1 MLRSNP
7 IAMMETQELID
18 KLIAAGYGEIIEC
31 MLLNENKC
39 YTKKDRLNKSA
50 TCRELGIKS
59 KELEDAL
66 RKMRELL
73 PELAL
78 ADPDEE
84 SQPKVEKKKS
94 KKSVG
99 RKAKKV

>member
-7 IAMMETQELID
+7 IAMMETQELIN
-18 KLIAAGYGEIIEC
+18 KLISAGYGEIIEC

-39 YTKKDRLNKSA
+39 YTKKGRLNKSA

-66 RKMRELL
+66 HKMRELL
-73 PELAL
+73 PELNL
-78 ADPDEE
+78 AEAEVEE
-84 SQPKVEKKKS
+84 VKPKTEKKKKV
-94 KKSVG
+94 KK
-99 RKAKKV
+99 K

>member
-18 KLIAAGYGEIIEC
+18 KLIAAGYGEIIEV

-73 PELAL
+73 PELNII
-78 ADPDEE
+78 DPDEE
-84 SQPKVEKKKS
+84 KPKIEKKKKV
-94 KKSVG
+94 KK
-99 RKAKKV
+99 K

>member
-7 IAMMETQELID
+7 IAMMETQELIE
-18 KLIAAGYGEIIEC
+18 KLTAAGYGHIIEC

-39 YTKKDRLNKSA
+39 YTKRDRLNKSA

-73 PELAL
+73 PELNL
-78 ADPDEE
+78 NDPDDEP
-84 SQPKVEKKKS
+84 QPKVEKKK
-94 KKSVG
+94 
-99 RKAKKV
+99 KAKKK

>member
-7 IAMMETQELID
+7 IAMMETQELIN
-18 KLIAAGYGEIIEC
+18 KLISAGYGEIIEC

-73 PELAL
+73 PELNL
-78 ADPDEE
+78 AEAEVEE
-84 SQPKVEKKKS
+84 VKPKAEKKKKV
-94 KKSVG
+94 KK
-99 RKAKKV
+99 K

>member
-18 KLIAAGYGEIIEC
+18 KLVAAGYGEIIEC

-59 KELEDAL
+59 KELEDSL

-73 PELAL
+73 PELNL
-78 ADPDEE
+78 IEPEE
-84 SQPKVEKKKS
+84 PQPKAEKKKKV
-94 KKSVG
+94 KK
-99 RKAKKV
+99 K